1 MRKNK
6 WFLIIVS
13 GLLIGLL
20 AGCGS
25 GPAPKGSA
33 EGKKAELPEQNEI
46 VAKFHGT
53 IETKAVNNTMMIYY
67 KVKNLSDKT
76 QKLTFTS
83 GLEADY
89 IVYDLKGKK
98 VKQYSDEVMS
108 TQAMKEVE
116 LGSNQEIAEEFII
129 SDLPNGHYRIE
140 VFLTAKEEEA
150 KVVTDLIV
158 KNSFNKGAGVL
169 VGQMDPH
176 TIEVDINGKKVAF
189 QLTEEAIKQ
198 LSSLREGEQ
207 ISFLYKENDKGQKT
221 IQKFMLE
228 KD

>member
-1 MRKNK
+1 MLRNK
-6 WFLIIVS
+6 WFLLIFSIVLF
-13 GLLIGLL
+13 GIL
-20 AGCGS
+20 AGCGTDDT
-25 GPAPKGSA
+25 PKGNA
-33 EGKKAELPEQNEI
+33 EGKKTELPEQNEI
-46 VAKFHGT
+46 AAKFHAT
-53 IETKAVNNTMMIYY
+53 IETKAVNNTMMIFY
-67 KVKNLSDKT
+67 KVKNLSEKT
-76 QKLTFTS
+76 KKLTFTS

-116 LGSNQEIAEEFII
+116 LGSNQEIAKEFII
-129 SDLPNGHYRIE
+129 SDLPNGHYRVE

-158 KNSFNKGAGVL
+158 NNSFNKESGVL

-176 TIEVDINGKKVAF
+176 TIEVDINGKKTAF

-198 LSSLREGEQ
+198 LSSLKEGQ
-207 ISFLYKENDKGQKT
+207 QVSFLYKENDKGQKT
-221 IQKFMLE
+221 IQEFVLE
-228 KD
+228 KK